1 MAVLTKGNFELV
13 GCINKFNKKNLVTV
27 KVIEVVSK
35 KFNTYIQTTYESYS
49 YLENNVRLCSFQKKA
64 TKRKSIFFYQLL
76 TILYYNCVL
85 LQFLSKRFGICMI
98 DN

>member
-49 YLENNVRLCSFQKKA
+49 YLENNVRLCSFQKKSYQ
-64 TKRKSIFFYQLL
+64 KKINFFINY
-76 TILYYNCVL
+76 
-85 LQFLSKRFGICMI
+85 
-98 DN
+98 